1 MKLWNKEDSLDKKI
15 ENFTVGKDRLYDV
28 YLAKYDVIAS
38 IAHAKMLK
46 KVNILTSIE
55 YKKIEYELNKILEQI
70 NSKDFVIE
78 KEFEDIHSKIEN
90 MLIEKLGSIGKK
102 IHTGRS
108 RNDQVLVATQLYLKN
123 EINEIKKYCIN
134 LFNTFIQMAE
144 ENKNNFLPG
153 YTHLQVA
160 MPSSFGLWFSSY
172 AESLID
178 DMLYLKTAYKI
189 NDQNPLGSA
198 AGYGS
203 SFNLDRDFTT
213 SELGFSELKYNVISS
228 QMNRGKVEK
237 SVAIAISAIASTL
250 SKISS
255 DICLYM
261 SQEFNFISFPD
272 EITTGSSIMPHKKNP
287 DVFELIRGKCNS
299 LHSVVT
305 DFNNMSINLNSG
317 YHRDLQLFKQKIID
331 SITEI
336 KNCLEIVDFTIKK
349 IIVRKNILDDEKYKY
364 VYSVEN
370 LNKLVNKGV
379 SFRDAYMKISKEIKE
394 NTFKPHKEFNHTL
407 KGSIGN
413 LCLEEIKLKLKN
425 VIDF

>member
-70 NSKDFVIE
+70 NSKDIVIE

-370 LNKLVNKGV
+370 LNKLVNEGV

-407 KGSIGN
+407 IGSIGN

>member
-70 NSKDFVIE
+70 NSENFAIE

-90 MLIEKLGSIGKK
+90 MLVEKLGSIGKK

-134 LFNTFIQMAE
+134 LFNTFIQLAE

-178 DMLYLKTAYKI
+178 DILYLKTAYKI

-317 YHRDLQLFKQKIID
+317 YHRDLQLFKHKIID
-331 SITEI
+331 SINEI
-336 KNCLEIVDFTIKK
+336 KNCLEIIDFTIKK

-370 LNKLVNKGV
+370 LNKLVDEGI
-379 SFRDAYMKISKEIKE
+379 SFRDAYMKVSKEIKE
-394 NTFKPHKEFNHTL
+394 NKFKPYKEFNHTL
-407 KGSIGN
+407 KGGIGN

-425 VIDF
+425 VINF

>member
-1 MKLWNKEDSLDKKI
+1 MKLWNKEDNLDKKI

-370 LNKLVNKGV
+370 LNKLVNEGV

-394 NTFKPHKEFNHTL
+394 NTFKPNKEFNHTL

>member
-1 MKLWNKEDSLDKKI
+1 
-15 ENFTVGKDRLYDV
+15 
-28 YLAKYDVIAS
+28 
-38 IAHAKMLK
+38 
-46 KVNILTSIE
+46 
-55 YKKIEYELNKILEQI
+55 
-70 NSKDFVIE
+70 
-78 KEFEDIHSKIEN
+78 
-90 MLIEKLGSIGKK
+90 
-102 IHTGRS
+102 
-108 RNDQVLVATQLYLKN
+108 
-123 EINEIKKYCIN
+123 
-134 LFNTFIQMAE
+134 MAE

-178 DMLYLKTAYKI
+178 DILYLKTAYII

-272 EITTGSSIMPHKKNP
+272 
-287 DVFELIRGKCNS
+287 
-299 LHSVVT
+299 
-305 DFNNMSINLNSG
+305 
-317 YHRDLQLFKQKIID
+317 
-331 SITEI
+331 
-336 KNCLEIVDFTIKK
+336 
-349 IIVRKNILDDEKYKY
+349 
-364 VYSVEN
+364 
-370 LNKLVNKGV
+370 
-379 SFRDAYMKISKEIKE
+379 
-394 NTFKPHKEFNHTL
+394 
-407 KGSIGN
+407 
-413 LCLEEIKLKLKN
+413 
-425 VIDF
+425 

>member
-1 MKLWNKEDSLDKKI
+1 VAATLGKL
-15 ENFTVGKDRLYDV
+15 
-28 YLAKYDVIAS
+28 
-38 IAHAKMLK
+38 
-46 KVNILTSIE
+46 
-55 YKKIEYELNKILEQI
+55 
-70 NSKDFVIE
+70 
-78 KEFEDIHSKIEN
+78 
-90 MLIEKLGSIGKK
+90 
-102 IHTGRS
+102 
-108 RNDQVLVATQLYLKN
+108 
-123 EINEIKKYCIN
+123 
-134 LFNTFIQMAE
+134 
-144 ENKNNFLPG
+144 
-153 YTHLQVA
+153 A
-160 MPSSFGLWFSSY
+160 M
-172 AESLID
+172 
-178 DMLYLKTAYKI
+178 
-189 NDQNPLGSA
+189 
-198 AGYGS
+198 
-203 SFNLDRDFTT
+203 
-213 SELGFSELKYNVISS
+213 
-228 QMNRGKVEK
+228 
-237 SVAIAISAIASTL
+237 
-250 SKISS
+250 

-261 SQEFNFISFPD
+261 SQDLNFISFPD
-272 EITTGSSIMPHKKNP
+272 QLTTGSSIMPHKKNP

-370 LNKLVNKGV
+370 LNKLVNEGV

-394 NTFKPHKEFNHTL
+394 NTFKPNKEFNHTL

>member
-123 EINEIKKYCIN
+123 EINEIKQYCIN
-134 LFNTFIQMAE
+134 LFNPFIQMAE
-144 ENKNNFLPG
+144 ENKNNYLPG

-250 SKISS
+250 SKI
-255 DICLYM
+255 
-261 SQEFNFISFPD
+261 FI
-272 EITTGSSIMPHKKNP
+272 
-287 DVFELIRGKCNS
+287 
-299 LHSVVT
+299 
-305 DFNNMSINLNSG
+305 
-317 YHRDLQLFKQKIID
+317 
-331 SITEI
+331 
-336 KNCLEIVDFTIKK
+336 
-349 IIVRKNILDDEKYKY
+349 
-364 VYSVEN
+364 
-370 LNKLVNKGV
+370 
-379 SFRDAYMKISKEIKE
+379 
-394 NTFKPHKEFNHTL
+394 
-407 KGSIGN
+407 
-413 LCLEEIKLKLKN
+413 
-425 VIDF
+425 

>member
-144 ENKNNFLPG
+144 KNKNNFLPG

-287 DVFELIRGKCNS
+287 DVFELIR
-299 LHSVVT
+299 L
-305 DFNNMSINLNSG
+305 NNIIN
-317 YHRDLQLFKQKIID
+317 Y
-331 SITEI
+331 
-336 KNCLEIVDFTIKK
+336 
-349 IIVRKNILDDEKYKY
+349 
-364 VYSVEN
+364 
-370 LNKLVNKGV
+370 
-379 SFRDAYMKISKEIKE
+379 
-394 NTFKPHKEFNHTL
+394 
-407 KGSIGN
+407 
-413 LCLEEIKLKLKN
+413 
-425 VIDF
+425 

>member
-1 MKLWNKEDSLDKKI
+1 
-15 ENFTVGKDRLYDV
+15 
-28 YLAKYDVIAS
+28 
-38 IAHAKMLK
+38 
-46 KVNILTSIE
+46 
-55 YKKIEYELNKILEQI
+55 
-70 NSKDFVIE
+70 
-78 KEFEDIHSKIEN
+78 
-90 MLIEKLGSIGKK
+90 
-102 IHTGRS
+102 
-108 RNDQVLVATQLYLKN
+108 
-123 EINEIKKYCIN
+123 
-134 LFNTFIQMAE
+134 MAE

-336 KNCLEIVDFTIKK
+336 KKCLEIVDFTIKK

-370 LNKLVNKGV
+370 LNKLVNEGV

-394 NTFKPHKEFNHTL
+394 NTFKPNKEFNHTL